1 MASDESGTQAGM
13 TVSEQQL
20 DLELVSRVQR
30 GERAAFDLL
39 VKKYQT
45 RILALILRFVRDRH
59 EAEDV
64 AQESFVRAWRAL
76 PNFRGDAAFY
86 TWLYRIAINTA
97 KNHLVSRGRHGT
109 EVDIDALEEDQHA
122 ADFNLQHGDTP
133 EGEVLAGEL
142 EAAVHRAIAS
152 LPDDLRTALML
163 REFDGLSYE
172 DIALIMRCPTGT
184 VRSRIFRARE
194 EVDRQIGHLLN

>member
-1 MASDESGTQAGM
+1 MVA
-13 TVSEQQL
+13 SEQEL
-20 DLELVSRVQR
+20 DLELVVRVQK
-30 GERAAFDLL
+30 GQRAAFDLL

-64 AQESFVRAWRAL
+64 AQEAFIRAYRAL
-76 PNFRGDAAFY
+76 AGFRGDAAFY

-97 KNHLVSRGRHGT
+97 KNHLASRGRRLPDL
-109 EVDIDALEEDQHA
+109 DIDAMDAEQHA
-122 ADFNLQHGDTP
+122 DDLALHHADTP
-133 EGEVLAGEL
+133 EGMALASEL
-142 EAAVHRAIAS
+142 EAAVHKAIGG
-152 LPDDLRTALML
+152 LPDELRTALML

-172 DIALIMRCPTGT
+172 DIAEIMHCPVGT

-194 EVDRQIGHLLN
+194 EVDRQISPWLDR

>member
-1 MASDESGTQAGM
+1 MVA
-13 TVSEQQL
+13 SEQEL
-20 DLELVSRVQR
+20 DLELVVRVQKGQR
-30 GERAAFDLL
+30 SAFDLL

-64 AQESFVRAWRAL
+64 AQEAFIRAYRAL
-76 PNFRGDAAFY
+76 ASFRGDAAFY

-97 KNHLVSRGRHGT
+97 KNHLASRGRRLPDL
-109 EVDIDALEEDQHA
+109 DIDAMDAEQHA
-122 ADFNLQHGDTP
+122 DDLALHHADTP
-133 EGEVLAGEL
+133 EGMALAAEL
-142 EAAVHRAIAS
+142 EAAVQKAIAG
-152 LPDDLRTALML
+152 LPDELRTALIL

-172 DIALIMRCPTGT
+172 DIAEIMHCPVGT

-194 EVDRQIGHLLN
+194 EVDRQISPWLGK

>member
-1 MASDESGTQAGM
+1 M
-13 TVSEQQL
+13 TATEQEL
-20 DLELVSRVQR
+20 DLELVARVQK
-30 GERAAFDLL
+30 GQKQAFDLL

-64 AQESFVRAWRAL
+64 AQETFIRAYRAL
-76 PNFRGDAAFY
+76 ANFRGDAAFY

-97 KNHLVSRGRHGT
+97 KNHLASRGRRLP
-109 EVDIDALEEDQHA
+109 DIDIDSLEAEQQ
-122 ADFNLQHGDTP
+122 ADEFGLHHGDTP
-133 EGEVLAGEL
+133 EGEALAGEL
-142 EAAVHRAIAS
+142 EAAVHKAIAS
-152 LPDDLRTALML
+152 LPDELRTALML

-172 DIALIMRCPTGT
+172 DIANIMRCPVGT

-194 EVDRQIGHLLN
+194 EVDRQIAPYLE